1 MELDGWVEKYNP
13 TPIKSGPANSVA
25 REIPGHSENRLK
37 SPILYAAAMEKKYS
51 AIPEKTYPTAIK
63 LQSPA
68 VGVNTTLATFD
79 AKLPT
84 GFILN

>member
-1 MELDGWVEKYNP
+1 
-13 TPIKSGPANSVA
+13 
-25 REIPGHSENRLK
+25 
-37 SPILYAAAMEKKYS
+37 MEKKYS